1 MLGKMPVVATVA
13 AGVIGVA
20 AGAWPTVRGTAST
33 PEGPSMRTRLGQVL
47 ADRRWPAPRPGSWT
61 PPEPAPDGLPPVIR
75 SITTQD
81 KVVFL
86 TIDDGYEYDPEFVNL
101 VRKEQVPI
109 MTFLTSQYV
118 KGQGQ
123 YFWALRNAGSRMEN
137 HTVRHL
143 NMALQTPEKQKQ
155 EICDASDTI
164 ARQYGRRPEIFR
176 PPFGSMNETTR
187 RVAKECGIKSILL
200 WSAEFYN
207 GTTGPNVGYNGFA
220 RGDGPGKH
228 FRPGDIVLM
237 HYRKGLAQ
245 QFTMILGW
253 IRQQGFRP
261 AAVENYLP
269 KSLGGNAPDQ
279 PAAPRSGGTP

>member
-1 MLGKMPVVATVA
+1 MRGTLPVVASVV

-20 AGAWPTVRGTAST
+20 AGTWPSVRAQAAD
-33 PEGPSMRTRLGQVL
+33 EGPSMRTQLATVL
-47 ADRRWPAPRPGSWT
+47 ADQRWAMPKAGSWT
-61 PPEPAPDGLPPVIR
+61 PPKAAPDGLPPVIR
-75 SITTQD
+75 RIATRD

-101 VRKEQVPI
+101 VRKHRVPI
-109 MTFLTSQYV
+109 LTFLTSTYV

-137 HTVRHL
+137 HTVNHL
-143 NMALQTPEKQKQ
+143 NMAIQTPEKQRQ
-155 EICDASDTI
+155 EICEASDTI
-164 ARQYGRRPEIFR
+164 AKQYGRRPQIFR
-176 PPFGSMNETTR
+176 PPFGSFNQTTR
-187 RVAKECGIKSILL
+187 QMAKACGIKSILL

-207 GTTGPNVGYNGFA
+207 GTSGPGVGFNGFA
-220 RGDGPGKH
+220 RGDGGTG

-245 QFTMILGW
+245 QFQMILTW

-269 KSLGGNAPDQ
+269 RSLGGNAPDQ
-279 PAAPRSGGTP
+279 PAVPGKAE